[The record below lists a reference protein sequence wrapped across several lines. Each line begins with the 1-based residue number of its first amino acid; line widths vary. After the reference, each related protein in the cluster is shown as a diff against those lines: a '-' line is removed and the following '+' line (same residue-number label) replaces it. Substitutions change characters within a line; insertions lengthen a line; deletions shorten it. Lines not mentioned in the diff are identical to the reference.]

1 MCVYIYNFKLK
12 VRTMAGIV
20 ILSMF
25 VFTIVLVV
33 LAILQGRSAT
43 QRYEAFKKEQLKAKL
58 KAAAENSNE

>member
-1 MCVYIYNFKLK
+1 
-12 VRTMAGIV
+12 MAGIV